1 MNAKVWISLWVL
13 LMAVLGALPASA
25 PAQSFQDI
33 QSSTT
38 TTHSGGH
45 RGSSLPS
52 ISEET
57 PPMSAKQKQS
67 IMHANFTRSKIDAAE
82 LAALAKELRE
92 QLNKPGVDVASL
104 EIVGRAE
111 KIEKLAKRIRE
122 ETKGF

>member
-1 MNAKVWISLWVL
+1 
-13 LMAVLGALPASA
+13 
-25 PAQSFQDI
+25 
-33 QSSTT
+33 
-38 TTHSGGH
+38 
-45 RGSSLPS
+45 
-52 ISEET
+52 
-57 PPMSAKQKQS
+57 MSAKQKQS